1 MVSLKDLQEEN
12 IYLRFDEK
20 FKKEFFET
28 FENSFNI
35 SILKN
40 FGYKTVNQQ
49 WRAYKS
55 KGSFYPLFAVKEL
68 CKILERINPIFSIDS
83 VEKHVVS
90 IKSGSRGGYIYN
102 PKLPIKFND
111 SISRM
116 IAHVLGDGD
125 IHPSGMIR
133 YTNSDISLINS
144 FIDDLKSLGDV
155 KIRRNYDK
163 IAHRI
168 YVPKIVKLFLDE
180 LGLKDKTCSFILKLS
195 KDMQAAF
202 VQALFDDEGSV
213 NLSSPRITISS
224 SNRIL
229 LDVVKLSLS
238 SNFQVISKIYFSGYY
253 YDRKGNEK
261 SMWNIYITG
270 FRNFEKFYKSID
282 SKHSEKTIKLDKL
295 LGLYEG
301 KKPRTLRYETRNK
314 ILGLLYEKNMTKH
327 DLAKELG
334 LTLNTISSHIR
345 KLMFENRIFRSG
357 RIRISRQNATLWSL
371 KYSNDKW
378 IGNNNYNKFSKTLLE
393 ELDKPKDTFYLSR
406 KFHRCKGDVQ
416 YFLRRMERENLVKR
430 IVVKHKPHL
439 WSRVL

>member
-55 KGSFYPLFAVKEL
+55 KGSFYPLFAVKKL

-133 YTNSDISLINS
+133 YTNSDINLINS

-180 LGLKDKTCSFILKLS
+180 LGLKDKTYSFILKLS

-261 SMWNIYITG
+261 SMWNIDITG
-270 FRNFEKFYKSID
+270 LRNFEKFYKSID
-282 SKHSEKTIKLDKL
+282 SKHSKKTIKLDKL

-314 ILGLLYEKNMTKH
+314 ILGLLYEKGMTKH
-327 DLAKELG
+327 SLAKELG
-334 LTLNTISSHIR
+334 LTINTISSHIR

-378 IGNNNYNKFSKTLLE
+378 IENNNYNKFSKALLE
-393 ELDKPKDTFYLSR
+393 ELGKPKDTFYLSR